1 MLKSYTVLENL
12 DDIVDFECILTLNIF

>member
-1 MLKSYTVLENL
+1 MLKSDTVLENL